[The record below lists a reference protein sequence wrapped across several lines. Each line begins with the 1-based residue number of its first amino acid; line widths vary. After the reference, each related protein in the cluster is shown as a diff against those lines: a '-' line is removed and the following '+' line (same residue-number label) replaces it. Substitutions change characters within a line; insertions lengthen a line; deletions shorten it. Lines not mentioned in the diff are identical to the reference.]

1 MERKENMSNIFR
13 NRSAS
18 AQLVTDAQ
26 NLEAHNLLATPEYS
40 THGPT
45 IQRDVSTRRD
55 GVTHFAHAVI
65 NRDPRFG
72 SVQVGVQ
79 AGAQA

>member
-1 MERKENMSNIFR
+1 MSNIFR

-45 IQRDVSTRRD
+45 IQRDVS
-55 GVTHFAHAVI
+55 HA
-65 NRDPRFG
+65 
-72 SVQVGVQ
+72 
-79 AGAQA
+79 A